1 MNLTEQAADF
11 KAPPLQQFQPSL
23 KAYQECYAVNV
34 SSDMPPPILPAVCG
48 GLTVALVLSVLYGL
62 RRRKLLNDSIER
74 EKKAQG
80 SDSTELSDNRTARA
94 VHRYANTAFY
104 QRQLRV
110 LESLLHGAGY
120 ALSRNVYDSS
130 RIMPED
136 RDHFAYQLED
146 CRLRIMSPY
155 EDADSRTRRI
165 EQAMNDG
172 LAQTWLR
179 LLLEGAAENGW
190 YVTDLR
196 PDWRFTQRSQGVPRE
211 SEDAGAENVTAGD

>member
-11 KAPPLQQFQPSL
+11 KAPPPLQLQPPL

-34 SSDMPPPILPAVCG
+34 KSDMAQTLLPAVCG
-48 GLTVALVLSVLYGL
+48 ALTVALVLSVLYGL

-80 SDSTELSDNRTARA
+80 SDSTELSDNRNAWA

-104 QRQLRV
+104 QRQFRV

-136 RDHFAYQLED
+136 REHFAYQLED

-190 YVTDLR
+190 YITDTR
-196 PDWRFTQRSQGVPRE
+196 PDWRVSQRSQVAPRE
-211 SEDAGAENVTAGD
+211 PEDAGPENDKAGN